1 MKIKQVGTRN
11 FIFTYYDSEDW
22 DLNLQLIIG
31 EKYNYIIDPGIGA
44 HTLNPMINFAS
55 VRNQNPFII
64 INTHY
69 HWDHIWANC
78 LVKEATIISH
88 RSCIEAITGDWERSI
103 QKNKAYIKDPVEMRL
118 PSLVFEERL
127 EFFEDRIIL
136 FHTPGHTY
144 DSISVYDQAEQVLNV
159 GDNIGDTPEL
169 IIPELECNVDI
180 YRDSVLKYKALNPK
194 MIISGHN
201 QPMKSEV
208 LDRILG
214 ELATNSSS

>member
-103 QKNKAYIKDPVEMRL
+103 QKNKVYLKDPVEMRL

>member
-1 MKIKQVGTRN
+1 
-11 FIFTYYDSEDW
+11 
-22 DLNLQLIIG
+22 
-31 EKYNYIIDPGIGA
+31 
-44 HTLNPMINFAS
+44 
-55 VRNQNPFII
+55 
-64 INTHY
+64 
-69 HWDHIWANC
+69 
-78 LVKEATIISH
+78 
-88 RSCIEAITGDWERSI
+88 
-103 QKNKAYIKDPVEMRL
+103 MRL

>member
-88 RSCIEAITGDWERSI
+88 RSCIEAITRDWERSI
-103 QKNKAYIKDPVEMRL
+103 QKNKVYLKDPVEMRL

>member
-88 RSCIEAITGDWERSI
+88 RSCIEAITGDWG
-103 QKNKAYIKDPVEMRL
+103 AL
-118 PSLVFEERL
+118 
-127 EFFEDRIIL
+127 
-136 FHTPGHTY
+136 
-144 DSISVYDQAEQVLNV
+144 DS
-159 GDNIGDTPEL
+159 
-169 IIPELECNVDI
+169 
-180 YRDSVLKYKALNPK
+180 KK
-194 MIISGHN
+194 
-201 QPMKSEV
+201 
-208 LDRILG
+208 
-214 ELATNSSS
+214 

>member
-78 LVKEATIISH
+78 LVKEGTIISH
-88 RSCIEAITGDWERSI
+88 RSCIEAITRDWERSI
-103 QKNKAYIKDPVEMRL
+103 QKNKVYLKDPVEMRL